1 MSKRL
6 SLFLALLL
14 TNCSIISYSE
24 LIPLAKL
31 AIVGAEDIIIDD
43 NFIRSKQFSF
53 AKVKIGRSA
62 IAIFSLVRI
71 DQNGAFEWISGEG
84 EILTTFNGKII
95 KLENSLYN
103 TEFMNFSNF
112 NPSVLTS
119 ESRLTYDLFLS
130 NPRAFITQDAFV
142 EISSEQKGLKIEET
156 VQTNG
161 FKWEFKNKYVFN
173 SNNRAIHSIQTIH
186 PKVPTVEID
195 FYYK

>member
-1 MSKRL
+1 MIFMSKRL

-103 TEFMNFSNF
+103 TEFMNF
-112 NPSVLTS
+112 LI
-119 ESRLTYDLFLS
+119 L
-130 NPRAFITQDAFV
+130 
-142 EISSEQKGLKIEET
+142 
-156 VQTNG
+156 
-161 FKWEFKNKYVFN
+161 
-173 SNNRAIHSIQTIH
+173 IHQ
-186 PKVPTVEID
+186 
-195 FYYK
+195 F